1 MSIAVF
7 GYSENPLKD
16 RATFRVSKSTAHK
29 WVVLG
34 THVPIDLKT
43 IQAVDPTKKR
53 IIRHT
58 QEYRAFVPANLP
70 PAEVGGI
77 VVKGIKSPETQTR
90 VIGGVPVAFKYQI
103 PVQPSHEEVLKQ
115 YGFRVY

>member
-58 QEYRAFVPANLP
+58 PEYKNYTPTTEFEYFGAGELPGVKTQGLKKSEYRPLVLSGVVLDVRLNLH
-70 PAEVGGI
+70 
-77 VVKGIKSPETQTR
+77 T
-90 VIGGVPVAFKYQI
+90 
-103 PVQPSHEEVLKQ
+103 
-115 YGFRVY
+115 